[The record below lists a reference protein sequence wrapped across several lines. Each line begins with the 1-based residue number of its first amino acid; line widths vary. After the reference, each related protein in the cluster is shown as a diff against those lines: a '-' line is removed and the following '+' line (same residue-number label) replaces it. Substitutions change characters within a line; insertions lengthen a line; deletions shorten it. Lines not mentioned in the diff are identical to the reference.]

1 MNDNIE
7 ITSRDNAKLVSAR
20 KVRDGKVDS
29 RIFIEGVRLAEEA
42 VRSGLMIQE
51 GFSVSGFGE
60 AEREAAPG
68 GTASFA
74 GRKNVLRR

>member
-42 VRSGLMIQE
+42 VRSGLKIQE

-60 AEREAAPG
+60 AEREARWRN
-68 GTASFA
+68 SFF
-74 GRKNVLRR
+74 RRA